1 MIRTGILKED
11 AKPPDNY
18 YPVYISSKMTLQNV
32 KEIICKKL
40 DVQDHNSTQ
49 MWMNN
54 EVINKSKVLQTLV
67 E

>member
-40 DVQDHNSTQ
+40 DVQDHNFRH
-49 MWMNN
+49 
-54 EVINKSKVLQTLV
+54 
-67 E
+67 